1 MSKISYSSLD
11 EVWGTQLNH
20 NNDNQPNNPIQK
32 SVKENQH
39 FETQINTNK
48 NMNTNQN
55 PNPNTKELDMYK
67 GRAQTDYEAL
77 KEDNLKMKNIIANM
91 NQIER
96 TKMPENN
103 INEDYNQYRFNPV
116 NKVNGL
122 YQDEKNYTPFQN
134 DLEKKYL
141 QDKIIQLENEFRK
154 YKMYLNQSNENN
166 EDNLIEGFSNQ
177 NDSDYSADI
186 MDLIVL
192 IIIGLILIFVMDS
205 LFRMG
210 KYIGSKGK
218 N

>member
-39 FETQINTNK
+39 YETQIKTNK
-48 NMNTNQN
+48 NMNINTNL
-55 PNPNTKELDMYK
+55 NPNTKELDMYK

-103 INEDYNQYRFNPV
+103 INEDYNEYRFNPV
-116 NKVNGL
+116 NKVNSL
-122 YQDEKNYTPFQN
+122 YQDEKNYSPFQ
-134 DLEKKYL
+134 DDMEKKYL
-141 QDKIIQLENEFRK
+141 QDKITHLENEFRK
-154 YKMYLNQSNENN
+154 YKMFLNNKMNG
-166 EDNLIEGFSNQ
+166 EDVIEGFANEKNEESQ
-177 NDSDYSADI
+177 TDI

-192 IIIGLILIFVMDS
+192 IVIGLILIFIMDS
-205 LFRMG
+205 IFKIG
-210 KYIGSKGK
+210 KYIGSKK
-218 N
+218 SV